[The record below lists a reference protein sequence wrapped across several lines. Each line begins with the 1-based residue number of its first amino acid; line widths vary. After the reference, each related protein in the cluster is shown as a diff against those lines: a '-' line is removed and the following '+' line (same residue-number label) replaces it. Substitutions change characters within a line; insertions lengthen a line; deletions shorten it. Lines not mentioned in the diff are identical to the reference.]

1 MKVKKNVENIN
12 YLSMY
17 LAVNDE
23 LDRFVYRSS
32 VDVTVTTTSIQHR
45 LLIKLKRCVEN
56 LSNRFRLTKKACE
69 RVNETCELIRLN

>member
-1 MKVKKNVENIN
+1 
-12 YLSMY
+12 MY
-17 LAVNDE
+17 LAVSDE

-56 LSNRFRLTKKACE
+56 LSNRFRLTKEACE
-69 RVNETCELIRLN
+69 RVNEACELIKLD